1 MKLDIL
7 RKLIREEIRKAIK
20 EELKEILTE
29 AVIIASK
36 PKSPSTH
43 SISERQGASN
53 TTQPYT
59 QIKPNYKPKFSEI
72 MAEQKSLTST
82 GNPILDLLNE
92 TANSGEWRTLN
103 GNYTAQDAVNW
114 SGDISNMGGI
124 NTPVVS
130 TVNQMISTQ
139 GPVRDINDVKIDVVP
154 DFTGLMGKF
163 KEKGKL

>member
-7 RKLIREEIRKAIK
+7 RKLIREEMRTVIK

-29 AVIIASK
+29 AVIIASEPK
-36 PKSPSTH
+36 PSSIH
-43 SISERQGASN
+43 SIPERQGISN
-53 TTQPYT
+53 TIQPYT
-59 QIKPNYKPKFSEI
+59 QIKPNSKPRFSEI
-72 MAEQKSLTST
+72 MAEQKPLIST

-92 TANSGEWRTLN
+92 TADSGEWRTLN
-103 GNYTAQDAVNW
+103 GGYTAQDAVSW
-114 SGDISNMGGI
+114 AGGIPSMGGV

-130 TVNQMISTQ
+130 SVDQMITRQ

-154 DFTGLMGKF
+154 DFTGLMNKF